1 MDTILSEPHVYFEFI
16 KQHYPHYFHLFGRN
30 GQPVYYE
37 MPAKTNLQAL
47 RQGGVTL
54 DILLRH
60 YAMVTEFTWQYIS
73 RDDLQQSIYILDLCG
88 IRPRDFVG
96 ECVTFVR
103 KACAICN
110 QHYPERSGCILVVNV
125 PSYFQLIWRVVKT
138 FADKKTLAKVKI
150 LRGINE
156 EILDGL
162 LEFIDFENIPP
173 EYGGNSMPL
182 GEAPEEKLLWDL
194 MRHNNHV
201 ALHGTEDCGGT
212 KGGCPFCSFELARN
226 Y

>member
-1 MDTILSEPHVYFEFI
+1 
-16 KQHYPHYFHLFGRN
+16 
-30 GQPVYYE
+30 
-37 MPAKTNLQAL
+37 
-47 RQGGVTL
+47 
-54 DILLRH
+54 
-60 YAMVTEFTWQYIS
+60 MVTEFTWQYIS
-73 RDDLQQSIYILDLCG
+73 RDDLQQSIYVIDLQG

-103 KACAICN
+103 KACAFCN
-110 QHYPERSGCILVVNV
+110 QHYPERSGCILVINV

-138 FADKKTLAKVKI
+138 FADTKTLDKVKI
-150 LRGINE
+150 LRGKD

-162 LEFIDFENIPP
+162 LEFIDIDSIPP
-173 EYGGNSMPL
+173 EYGGTSMPL

-212 KGGCPFCSFELARN
+212 KGGCPYCSFELARN